1 MSGKTT
7 NVLVV
12 GVGGQGIILAGEIL
26 SMVALNAGFDV
37 KKSEVHG
44 MAQRGGSVNSQ
55 IRFGETVHSP
65 TIPQGETD
73 ILLAFEKLE
82 ALRWLP
88 LCNRNTVAIVNDQ
101 KIHSLTT
108 ATGLQDYPEGVSG
121 ELATHFKNLHLLPA
135 AEIARELGNIRVV
148 NVILLG
154 VMAGRMD
161 FPREAWT
168 DALKKRL
175 PPKLVELNLEAFR
188 RGYERA

>member
-1 MSGKTT
+1 MINGIT

-26 SMVALNAGFDV
+26 AKVALNAGFDV

-55 IRFGETVHSP
+55 VRYGEEVHSP
-65 TIPQGETD
+65 VIAKGEVD

-88 LCNRNTVAIVNDQ
+88 FCNKKTIAIVNSQ
-101 KIHSLTT
+101 QIHSLTS
-108 ATGLQDYPEGVSG
+108 ATGLQTYPANVEK
-121 ELATHFKNLHLLPA
+121 ELAKQFKRLYLVPA
-135 AEIARELGNIRVV
+135 RHIAEELGNVRVV

-154 VMAGRMD
+154 LMAKTLN
-161 FPREAWT
+161 FPEEAWI

-175 PPKLVELNLEAFR
+175 PPKVMDVNMKAFA
-188 RGYERA
+188 RGYSLA